1 VPENTNLLVLN
12 QQGNLDSGGTRFFVM
27 NELKDRV
34 LKRRKLLDLTQQQL
48 AKKVGVKQQSIQQLE
63 DGLVKRPRYLL
74 ELSRALECDV
84 DWLATGKGTADF
96 SLSQSRYVPGPAN
109 PTAAAAG
116 GVITGKFP
124 SRKTAKGDIEIPQY
138 DVRASMGHG
147 QVLPSDYI
155 DTIRHITVGAGFL
168 LEQGVSYTKPENLAV
183 ITGFGESMSKTF
195 SSGDPLIIDQ
205 GVTTVVTDGV
215 YLFTLGAEL
224 FVKRLQRVPGG
235 VRVISDSDAYPP
247 FEVTGRDIDS
257 LVIHARV
264 LLAWRSQRL

>member
-1 VPENTNLLVLN
+1 MDT
-12 QQGNLDSGGTRFFVM
+12 
-27 NELKDRV
+27 K
-34 LKRRKLLDLTQQQL
+34 RKLSEEQIADAQRLKSLWEREFKGRISQEEVAYRCGWKTQGAFNQYL
-48 AKKVGVKQQSIQQLE
+48 HGKIPI
-63 DGLVKRPRYLL
+63 GLNALL
-74 ELSRALECDV
+74 KISRALGV
-84 DWLATGKGTADF
+84 DPGDISPHLASEISKGGTADF
-96 SLSQSRYVPGPAN
+96 NFPQSRYVPGPAN
-109 PTAAAAG
+109 PTAAATG

-168 LEQGVSYTKPENLAV
+168 LEQGVSYTKPDNLAV